1 MKILPIHC
9 PRNPKSP
16 SLTFAALFAKPS
28 LRKIP
33 FCLAR
38 LPKDDGGRETIA
50 IGLPATAGNKT
61 EIRGTWEDVF
71 TKDGIVRWKDPLNN
85 ETRWKMG
92 ADAQPLMLQVPRDI
106 QVVFD
111 RKDQRGAD
119 WRP

>member
-1 MKILPIHC
+1 M
-9 PRNPKSP
+9 
-16 SLTFAALFAKPS
+16 
-28 LRKIP
+28 
-33 FCLAR
+33 
-38 LPKDDGGRETIA
+38 
-50 IGLPATAGNKT
+50 AGNKT

-119 WRP
+119 WRS